1 MANPQTSQ
9 HPTLSKTKH
18 EHSRERTQG
27 SNAGPTTA
35 AFRAEKNRVAAGG
48 GGCRT
53 FDTASRG
60 LSRWNMGSVP
70 SPVYLLR
77 LSDILP
83 FDEHKSVENNDSR
96 PSRA

>member
-60 LSRWNMGSVP
+60 LCGTWVR
-70 SPVYLLR
+70 YLL
-77 LSDILP
+77 P
-83 FDEHKSVENNDSR
+83 FSGVPFETSR
-96 PSRA
+96 YPPFCLT